1 MADDE
6 EPEGTGGGDP
16 GDGSADPP
24 EQGDGGQ
31 EPEGDG
37 GEGAGDGGDGTS
49 AVKDPPK
56 GKGKPAPA
64 AGGDGGGGDPPDPI
78 TAGLTALGERLE
90 GVVKEQGEGLRGEMA
105 QLKRDVDNRIEL
117 AEARYGRGTGSG
129 NGGAGGPGAATQPRQ
144 KAWWEKLFW

>member
-1 MADDE
+1 MGANDDDPDGTGGG
-6 EPEGTGGGDP
+6 EPGGGDP
-16 GDGSADPP
+16 GEGEPPANDDGGEEGAG
-24 EQGDGGQ
+24 GDGGGDA
-31 EPEGDG
+31 GDG
-37 GEGAGDGGDGTS
+37 GEGTPPPA
-49 AVKDPPK
+49 KPK
-56 GKGKPAPA
+56 GKP

-78 TAGLTALGERLE
+78 TAGLSQLGERLE

-129 NGGAGGPGAATQPRQ
+129 ANGGAGGPGAATQPRQ